1 MLNYD
6 LGVWSKNPYNCRQG
20 KRNPAEVGASS
31 PICVIWDTP
40 DTSCEAGKRSI
51 SDAKA
56 QRLKYVPHPS
66 FVESNWFEAT
76 QHPIISHPCV
86 TSTHSQRANRLTLS
100 ALGVVGTLSWSA
112 WTSLSQALG
121 LMFPSCN
128 HRLMWSIQ
136 KPCGYDGRSSSTR
149 KHTLLPDV
157 LLTWFR

>member
-1 MLNYD
+1 MTA
-6 LGVWSKNPYNCRQG
+6 GKGREIQRKSVRHPQSVWFGIRRIRHAKQ
-20 KRNPAEVGASS
+20 E
-31 PICVIWDTP
+31 
-40 DTSCEAGKRSI
+40 KRSI

-100 ALGVVGTLSWSA
+100 AVGVVGTLSWSA

-136 KPCGYDGRSSSTR
+136 KPCGHDGRSSSTR